1 MLHLH
6 PAKRGKFIEK
16 LERLIRKKQK
26 IYFQKNFPKSLPD
39 KIKDVLLHPL

>member
-6 PAKRGKFIEK
+6 PAKRAMFFEK
-16 LERLIRKKQK
+16 LERLLKKETK
-26 IYFQKNFPKSLPD
+26 IYFQKNFSKSLPD

>member
-16 LERLIRKKQK
+16 LGRLIRKREENL
-26 IYFQKNFPKSLPD
+26 FSKNLFEKLAR
-39 KIKDVLLHPL
+39 

>member
-6 PAKRGKFIEK
+6 PAKSAMFFEK
-16 LERLIRKKQK
+16 LERLIRKKKK